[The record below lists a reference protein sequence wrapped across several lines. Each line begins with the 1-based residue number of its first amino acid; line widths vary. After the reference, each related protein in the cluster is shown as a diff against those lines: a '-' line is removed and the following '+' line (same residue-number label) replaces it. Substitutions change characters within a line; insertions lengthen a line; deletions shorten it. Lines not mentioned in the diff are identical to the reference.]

1 MKNSMAVAMLVA
13 AGVALAGCSHKAE
26 EPAGAAAPASTAPTV
41 FGVMNGSIIP
51 QSNRIWELSGN
62 LYNDKGELDAKQL
75 TDAQWSEI
83 KDAAAD
89 MSANSKL
96 LGSTTGIKV
105 APAGGKIQSEGT
117 PGALGATEVQALLD
131 ADPKGFGEH
140 AAQLVAIADEIVAA
154 ATAHDAMKTDDA
166 QTRMTDVCG
175 ACHTKF
181 WYPNQ
186 KAQ

>member
-1 MKNSMAVAMLVA
+1 MMKNPMAVAMLVA
-13 AGVALAGCSHKAE
+13 AGVALGGCGHKAE
-26 EPAGAAAPASTAPTV
+26 EQAAAAPASTAPTV
-41 FGVMNGSIIP
+41 FGVMNASIIP
-51 QSNRIWELSGN
+51 KSNRIWELSGN

-75 TDAQWSEI
+75 TDAQWTEI

-89 MSANSKL
+89 MSVNAKL
-96 LGSTTGIKV
+96 LAGTTGLKV

-140 AAQLVAIADEIVAA
+140 AAKLVAIADEIVAA
-154 ATAHDAMKTDDA
+154 ATAHDAMKMDDA

-175 ACHTKF
+175 ACHSKF

-186 KAQ
+186 PAQ